1 MWDAGR
7 QASGAS
13 SAKAGRRM
21 GWCDYCVPCR
31 SGARNSRRIRG
42 WLGIFLRQARSGRG
56 KRQTR
61 RWGRCATPW
70 GCRSCT
76 QGRRGRRGTR
86 MEERIVA
93 AGESSVQS
101 ASPAPVTKPSA
112 HAKPA
117 GKPDSQKKDSP
128 RKDES
133 DSPFAVSVTDV
144 YEGPLDLLLDLIRK
158 QDIDIYDIPI
168 ARITAQY
175 LAYVEK
181 IRELDV
187 NVAADFIYMAAVLI
201 HIKSKMLL
209 PRDPSL
215 PAEEQ
220 EDPRTEL
227 VNRLLEHE
235 KFKSAAQMLLQKQQ
249 IEDAVLSN
257 PALKEFIDAEG
268 TEPEIAA
275 DVIDLVKTFQQIL
288 ERVRTRP
295 VLNVE
300 EETVTVGQLI
310 DYLRRRLSLENRPIR
325 LKQLLLRVP
334 SRHPLVCIVLALL
347 EMVRF
352 QATQDRQEP
361 LFGQIAVRK
370 RVGFEAVMN
379 EQAAVRDDWR

>member
-1 MWDAGR
+1 MNEEMKIESIDTPVPAVIAGS
-7 QASGAS
+7 ADVKS
-13 SAKAGRRM
+13 SK
-21 GWCDYCVPCR
+21 D
-31 SGARNSRRIRG
+31 GAR
-42 WLGIFLRQARSGRG
+42 
-56 KRQTR
+56 
-61 RWGRCATPW
+61 
-70 GCRSCT
+70 
-76 QGRRGRRGTR
+76 
-86 MEERIVA
+86 
-93 AGESSVQS
+93 
-101 ASPAPVTKPSA
+101 
-112 HAKPA
+112 
-117 GKPDSQKKDSP
+117 KKE
-128 RKDES
+128 ES

-209 PRDPSL
+209 PRDPSAK
-215 PAEEQ
+215 AEEL

-249 IEDAVLSN
+249 IEEAVLSN
-257 PALKEFIDAEG
+257 PALKEFMDAEG
-268 TEPEIAA
+268 TEPEMAA

-295 VLNVE
+295 VLNVN
-300 EETVTVGQLI
+300 EETVTVGQMI
-310 DYLRRRLSLENRPIR
+310 DYLRKRLEIESRPIR
-325 LKQLLLRVP
+325 LKQLLMRVP
-334 SRHPLVCIVLALL
+334 SRQALVCMFLALL
-347 EMVRF
+347 EMVRL
-352 QATQDRQEP
+352 QAIQVRQDE
-361 LFGQIAVRK
+361 LFGEIAVRK
-370 RVGFEAVMN
+370 HTAFESVMA